1 MDDSYSKRDR
11 YQQRSGEN
19 ERSNRR
25 KDDELE
31 GRVGGGY
38 RKRPRYEEDR
48 TYARP
53 GNSDS
58 EPLPIAKRVQHN
70 RSSPRD
76 HVRSDSRHYDD
87 RRTSAYLSDRRMGK
101 DAPDK
106 YMYKGHSRGRD
117 GHAQSPYT
125 NRDRISSES
134 NFTRDRER
142 ERERKH
148 YRDRSPR
155 STRRQK
161 LQLSVDG
168 STSSQKRREVVPYTS
183 SEASSRSREHH
194 SARDESLMKVLSMV
208 GRGFIPSLP
217 EKYYSVSND
226 QVITKRLNF
235 IPSPYSLY
243 GLSPYCSYD
252 NFLNLTKSY

>member
-1 MDDSYSKRDR
+1 MDDSHSKRDR

-31 GRVGGGY
+31 GCVGGGY
-38 RKRPRYEEDR
+38 RKRPRYEEGR

-58 EPLPIAKRVQHN
+58 EPLAKRVQRQHN
-70 RSSPRD
+70 RSSLRD

-87 RRTSAYLSDRRMGK
+87 RRTSAYLSDRRRGK

-106 YMYKGHSRGRD
+106 YKGHSRGRD
-117 GHAQSPYT
+117 GHGQSPYR
-125 NRDRISSES
+125 NRDRISCES

-155 STRRQK
+155 STRQQK

-168 STSSQKRREVVPYTS
+168 STSSQKRCEVVPYTS
-183 SEASSRSREHH
+183 SKASNRTREHH
-194 SARDESLMKVLSMV
+194 SVMDESLMKVLSMV
-208 GRGFIPSLP
+208 DRGFIPSLP
-217 EKYYSVSND
+217 EKYYSVTND
-226 QVITKRLNF
+226 QVMIKRLNF
-235 IPSPYSLY
+235 IP
-243 GLSPYCSYD
+243 
-252 NFLNLTKSY
+252 